1 LNCAYP
7 SPVPSHMALP
17 PPAKPTPLSVA
28 LDDGNHP
35 RLSHGSATYSDDEP
49 PESAMDSSA
58 PLIVDHGD
66 EGDEEGD
73 ERDVDERPSALDFFS
88 DSDDSDDLD
97 DSLSPL
103 YHINGKLSIP
113 PLSPFTVFIYLLSPY
128 LKLGAL
134 LLPSYQLPLK
144 YGLSSLLVCAVL
156 ALVARHL
163 LYLIARYL
171 RKADLEDVFSN
182 TFVSAKKRGRRI
194 EKRRE
199 LFRLSVKVGTATLRV
214 FLTVVYLQGRLRLR
228 GLMQLPTN
236 LVNRMCASRAST
248 FLFSACSATGFNEI
262 RTGFDSHTTRIG
274 AFVSWFA
281 GISARH
287 QHHISVHIHVS
298 TLAVVYSTLACAR
311 CARCRP

>member
-1 LNCAYP
+1 MSLP
-7 SPVPSHMALP
+7 SQ
-17 PPAKPTPLSVA
+17 AKPTPLSVA
-28 LDDGNHP
+28 LDDDHH
-35 RLSHGSATYSDDEP
+35 RHLSHGSATYSDDEP
-49 PESAMDSSA
+49 PDSAMDSSA
-58 PLIVDHGD
+58 PLIVNHDD
-66 EGDEEGD
+66 ED
-73 ERDVDERPSALDFFS
+73 ERDHDERPSALDFFS

-144 YGLSSLLVCAVL
+144 HGLSSILVCAAL

-182 TFVSAKKRGRRI
+182 TFVSTKKRGRRI
-194 EKRRE
+194 ERRRE
-199 LFRLSVKVGTATLRV
+199 FFRLTVKVGTATLRV
-214 FLTVVYLQGRLRLR
+214 FLAVVYLQG
-228 GLMQLPTN
+228 QLSLHGHIYLTTN
-236 LVNRMCASRAST
+236 LINRMCTSYAPT
-248 FLFSACSATGFNEI
+248 FFVSAGIAAGLDENRFGFNGCSP
-262 RTGFDSHTTRIG
+262 RTG

-281 GISARH
+281 GISTRH
-287 QHHISVHIHVS
+287 RHHSSVDIHVP
-298 TLAVVYSTLACAR
+298 TLAIVYSIFTCSR
-311 CARCRP
+311 CAHCQC